1 MVKHCKIVRGDVID
15 IHTNEKVGNSYT
27 LNGEVHIVLFDE
39 DNNDSITY
47 EDTIVHNGFVYAKL
61 DSVIKSISKWKRQ
74 K

>member
-27 LNGEVHIVLFDE
+27 LNGDTHVIMFEREERIGISPD
-39 DNNDSITY
+39 
-47 EDTIVHNGFVYAKL
+47 DTIVHNGFVYAKL
-61 DSVIKSISKWKRQ
+61 DSVIKSKWK